1 MNALQWFQF
10 LLSYLLQATL
20 VIALAWLLEH
30 RTRAAVT
37 KTRIWAGCFVSLLGL
52 LAAGLLLPHLEWL
65 HPWSR
70 LGPSE
75 LLSAANAEFVLG
87 RGLLAIWLLGCCV
100 MLVRWGIRFLD
111 LRRLIWSC
119 PELSPADTHRLS
131 GMVESGRLRPG
142 GMPVVFR
149 LSPEEFGPFCYQ
161 FHQPII
167 FLPQSLLAGDPTE
180 LGHVLDH
187 ELTHLETRHPMQLFA
202 QQLVQVVLW
211 FHPLVGVS
219 GRRASLVREFVCD
232 DAASGDGASTASYLR
247 TLLHIVEHRAKPQGS
262 VMPIGRS
269 PSELKRRAKRLV
281 AAVSR
286 PAPRWGL
293 APVAGLLVAAALA
306 SQVWL
311 PTNPLASPT
320 TRTSPWPSWSAAAL
334 HAFDVNVRDFERFDA
349 RLQLHELLEDE
360 DVRHAAGSLA
370 PLFLFRPKS

>member
-30 RTRAAVT
+30 RTQAAVT
-37 KTRIWAGCFVSLLGL
+37 KTRIWTGCFVSLLGL
-52 LAAGLLLPHLEWL
+52 LVAGILLPHIEWV

-75 LLSAANAEFVLG
+75 LLSAANAEFLVG

-100 MLVRWGIRFLD
+100 MLARWGLRFLD
-111 LRRLIWSC
+111 LQRVIRSC
-119 PELSPADTHRLS
+119 PKLSPADTHRLS
-131 GMVESGRLRPG
+131 GMVKSERLRPG

-149 LSPEEFGPFCYQ
+149 LCPEEFGPFCYQ

-167 FLPQSLLAGDPTE
+167 FLPHSSLVGDPIE
-180 LGHVLDH
+180 LRHVLDH

-232 DAASGDGASTASYLR
+232 DAASDGGASTASYLR
-247 TLLHIVEHRAKPQGS
+247 TLLHIVEHRTKPEGS

-269 PSELKRRAKRLV
+269 PSELKHRAKRLV
-281 AAVSR
+281 SSAPHPV
-286 PAPRWGL
+286 PRWGV
-293 APVAGLLVAAALA
+293 APVASLFVVAALA

-320 TRTSPWPSWSAAAL
+320 SLTSPWPSWSAAAL

-349 RLQLHELLEDE
+349 RLQVHELLEDAE
-360 DVRHAAGSLA
+360 WRHADG
-370 PLFLFRPKS
+370 R